1 LADLLSDDLRER
13 NQKRLFYDLEIPLVP
28 VLIRMQVH
36 GMVVDAAYL
45 RTMSQDFSLR
55 LGQLREQIHSLAGHP
70 FNLNS
75 PQQLAGVLFDELKL
89 PVIRRT
95 KTGYSTDASVM
106 EALQDKHPI
115 VALILEHRQLEKI
128 KSTYLDALPEM
139 INPHT
144 GRVHTSFKQAGTSTG
159 RLSSADPNLQN
170 IPVRSDVGKQV
181 RAAFVA
187 PPGHVLL
194 SCDYSQVELR
204 ILAHVSQDPE
214 LMGAFQR
221 NEDVHASTAA
231 AILGVPLEE
240 VTSAQRGLA
249 KAINFG
255 LMYGMGDY
263 GLSARTDLSVEQAR
277 AFIDAYFSRFRQVK
291 AYLDETVRR
300 AHEVGYVETVLG
312 RRRYFPELKTRSAQ
326 AVMRAAERAA
336 VNMPI
341 QGSAADILK
350 LAMIALDRHLTE
362 RGLAA
367 AMVLQVHDELVL
379 EVPAAELDVVRP
391 LVIDTMQNAYPLSV
405 PLKVDAAVGTNWMEM
420 N

>member
-1 LADLLSDDLRER
+1 MDALR
-13 NQKRLFYDLEIPLVP
+13 
-28 VLIRMQVH
+28 
-36 GMVVDAAYL
+36 
-45 RTMSQDFSLR
+45 
-55 LGQLREQIHSLAGHP
+55 
-70 FNLNS
+70 
-75 PQQLAGVLFDELKL
+75 
-89 PVIRRT
+89 
-95 KTGYSTDASVM
+95 
-106 EALQDKHPI
+106 DKHPI
-115 VALILEHRQLEKI
+115 VELILEYRQLEKL

-144 GRVHTSFKQAGTSTG
+144 GRVHTSFKQTGASTG

-170 IPVRSDVGKQV
+170 IPIRTEMGKQV

-187 PPGHVLL
+187 PKGHVLL

-214 LMGAFQR
+214 LLGAFHR

-231 AILGVPLEE
+231 AILGIPLGE
-240 VTSAQRGLA
+240 VTSAQRSLA

-263 GLSARTDLSVEQAR
+263 GLSARTDLTVPQAR
-277 AFIDAYFSRFRQVK
+277 EFIDAYFARFSQVK
-291 AYLDETVRR
+291 AYLDDTVKR
-300 AHEVGYVETVLG
+300 AHEQGYVETILG
-312 RRRYFPELKTRSAQ
+312 RRRYFPELQTRSAQ

-350 LAMIALDRHLTE
+350 LAMITLDRQ
-362 RGLAA
+362 LAARRLGA

-379 EVPAAELDVVRP
+379 EVPEAELDEVRP
-391 LVIDTMQNAYPLSV
+391 LVIETMQNAYPLSV
-405 PLKVDAAVGTNWMEM
+405 PLKVDAAIGTNWMEM